1 MIEIKDHSGL
11 MGRTTKSYSPSTSEE
26 LIRFLLKY
34 KDSKFRIGGGLTG
47 VSGGAIPE
55 EEEIFINFSNY
66 KSIEWIDKEEGVFT
80 VSAGNTLM
88 EIKDFVEVEGWNFP
102 ILPGSLDR
110 ATIGGMIA
118 CNGGGPFSLRYG
130 KIGNF
135 VRAVEI
141 VTPQAE
147 KLHFGSRVKKVSE
160 GPNFTKLFVGSEG
173 SLGFISKVTLNCIKL
188 PGIEHYRISHT
199 NFEKLAYSVSLF
211 LGYNPLYMEMAEP
224 DALRFSSGHKESVM
238 WLGLEKGTLFNPN
251 SYKEFNIVSLS
262 PDNLNERFDI
272 GKNLQQY
279 KKFID
284 FDISFPVKNGAKLLS
299 KLKNL
304 LNSLGMESAFFGHAG
319 DGNWHIH
326 VFYEEEDQITGKMVN
341 SFDELLFKYEGH
353 ISGEHGIGRLHKKRF
368 TAHKEQY
375 YQSLYSALKSHL
387 DPKNQ
392 LPSIF

>member
-11 MGRTTKSYSPSTSEE
+11 FGRTTKSFFPSTSKE

-34 KDSKFRIGGGLTG
+34 ADSKYRIGAGLTG
-47 VSGGAIPE
+47 VSGGAIPQ

-66 KSIEWIDKEEGVFT
+66 KSIKWIDKKEGVFT
-80 VSAGNTLM
+80 VSAGNTML
-88 EIKDFVEVEGWNFP
+88 EIKDFVESGGWNFP

-135 VRAVEI
+135 VRGVEI
-141 VTPQAE
+141 ITPQAE
-147 KLHFGSRVKKVSE
+147 KLHFGSIVKKVSE
-160 GPNFTKLFVGSEG
+160 GPNFTKLCVGSEG
-173 SLGFISKVTLNCIKL
+173 SLGFISKLTLDCIKL
-188 PGIEHYRISHT
+188 PAIEHYRISYT
-199 NFEKLAYSVSLF
+199 NFEKLVASIPIF
-211 LGYNPLYMEMAEP
+211 LEYNPLYMEMAEP
-224 DALRFSSGHKESVM
+224 DALRFSSGQRQSVI

-251 SYKEFNIVSLS
+251 SCEKFEIVSLS
-262 PDNLNERFDI
+262 PENLNERFDI

-299 KLKNL
+299 QLKNL
-304 LNSLGMESAFFGHAG
+304 LNSLAMESAFFGHAG

-326 VFYEEEDQITGKMVN
+326 VFYEEEDQMTNTMVN
-341 SFDELLFKYEGH
+341 SFDELLFKYGGH

-368 TAHKEQY
+368 IAHKEPY
-375 YQSLYSALKSHL
+375 YQALYDSIKSHI